1 LKQDCELKRVN
12 FFRTSHRAV
21 DQDLSLTGLRPESLH
36 GEPQRLFSPLSPD
49 SFTKVNKLARVHG
62 LTLLEGML
70 TAEVLPVWVF
80 DPAIDQGL
88 IAQVV
93 DLLEQRKA
101 NIGIEGLP
109 KSA

>member
-1 LKQDCELKRVN
+1 
-12 FFRTSHRAV
+12 
-21 DQDLSLTGLRPESLH
+21 
-36 GEPQRLFSPLSPD
+36 
-49 SFTKVNKLARVHG
+49 
-62 LTLLEGML
+62 ML
-70 TAEVLPVWVF
+70 PAEVLPVGVF